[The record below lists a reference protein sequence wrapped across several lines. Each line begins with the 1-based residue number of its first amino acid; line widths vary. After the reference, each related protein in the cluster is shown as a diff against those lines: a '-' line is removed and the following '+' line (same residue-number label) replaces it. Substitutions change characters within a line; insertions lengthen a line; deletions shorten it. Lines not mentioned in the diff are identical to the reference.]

1 MRNYASLRKQ
11 NKRSLSTSMVLA
23 LCVVLTTVMLF
34 SRLASFVTPDT
45 TRYIPLTT
53 TRGGTYITVTRQDAP
68 RAVTP
73 IRPTMLATSARLAAD
88 WFRTYDDNTVWSGET
103 DIEIFRVSYENEAGE
118 ITVHSTG
125 GDKLLAPGTENTYSF
140 ALENT
145 SRENLEFGMTMEAF
159 FSDGTHVIPVE
170 VKVWD
175 HEGTYF
181 AGSETEYVDV
191 LQLNQV
197 SDSGSLPPGYVM
209 PYTLQWQWPFEV
221 DDEYD
226 TMLGNLAVEED
237 ISLTIVIRTTASY
250 TPTADDGE
258 PAPDTGDASGLVLYS
273 VLFLISLG
281 MLLLLLLPRPR
292 QEEDH
297 A

>member
-1 MRNYASLRKQ
+1 MRNYASLRHH
-11 NKRSLSTSMVLA
+11 NKRSLSAAVALA
-23 LCVVLTTVMLF
+23 LCVMLSTVMLF
-34 SRLASFVTPDT
+34 SRLAFFVTPDT
-45 TRYIPLTT
+45 THYIPLTT
-53 TRGGTYITVTRQDAP
+53 DRGGTHVTVTQPEPLRTSK
-68 RAVTP
+68 V
-73 IRPTMLATSARLAAD
+73 IRPTVLSASPFLGAT
-88 WFRTYDDNTVWSGET
+88 WFQTYDENTVWSGET
-103 DIEIFRVSYENEAGE
+103 DIEIFRLSYENADGE
-118 ITVHSTG
+118 ITVQSAG
-125 GDKLLAPGTENTYSF
+125 ADKVLAPGTENTYSF

-145 SRENLEFGMTMEAF
+145 GSENLKFEMSMEAF

-181 AGSETEYVDV
+181 AGSAESYADV
-191 LQLNQV
+191 MALNQV
-197 SDSGSLPPGYVM
+197 SDSGSLKPGYVM

-258 PAPDTGDASGLVLYS
+258 PPKTGDTADLLLYS
-273 VLFLISLG
+273 VLLIASIIALF
-281 MLLLLLLPRPR
+281 LLLLYRPR
-292 QEEDH
+292 REEEH